1 LLLSKW
7 TAVPPLNR
15 EKHFVVVRM
24 IEPEPPAVRS
34 LKRHA
39 VRDADSLSR
48 VNETAWQGRTGL
60 ETAKARFAK
69 DESAVIEAA
78 FSTLG
83 FGRRLAFAGADQ
95 CVRAAVRRRICRR

>member
-7 TAVPPLNR
+7 TAVQTLNR

-39 VRDADSLSR
+39 VQDADSLSR
-48 VNETAWQGRTGL
+48 VNKTAWQGRTGL
-60 ETAKARFAK
+60 ETAKARFNPPWTAFQTCSIFGAS
-69 DESAVIEAA
+69 SASRCA
-78 FSTLG
+78 LG
-83 FGRRLAFAGADQ
+83 LSREGSLA
-95 CVRAAVRRRICRR
+95 RAACRR

>member
-39 VRDADSLSR
+39 VQDADSLSR

-69 DESAVIEAA
+69 DESAVIGWTARSSWPA
-78 FSTLG
+78 RVGTN
-83 FGRRLAFAGADQ
+83 RPAT
-95 CVRAAVRRRICRR
+95 